1 MSSVKVNLSALK
13 KLSKQ
18 LKEADKKELQVG
30 WFSSAKYDDNTPV
43 AYVAALNE
51 FGRYA
56 RPFIRPA
63 IAENKKDWNS
73 TIEVAFKKM
82 LAGNLTPDKAM
93 TILGLQVE
101 GDIKQSIVSG
111 DHAPLSPITLAIRRL
126 KNDGGVKINATL
138 VGMVADAVARGE
150 TGPGQLGQ
158 PSGNT
163 DPLRD
168 TGYMLATVTHEVS

>member
-30 WFSSAKYDDNTPV
+30 WFSSAKYDNNTPV

-51 FGRYA
+51 FGRNA

-73 TIEVAFKKM
+73 TLNAALKQM

-126 KNDGGVKINATL
+126 KNDGVKINATL

-168 TGYMLATVTHEVS
+168 TGYMLLHRL

>member
-73 TIEVAFKKM
+73 TIEGAFKQM
-82 LAGNLTPDKAM
+82 LVGNLTPEKAM

-101 GDIKQSIVSG
+101 GDIKQSIISG
-111 DHAPLSPITLAIRRL
+111 DHAPLSPVTLAIRRL
-126 KNDGGVKINATL
+126 KNNGVPIGGAL
-138 VGMVADAVARGE
+138 VGMVAAAVARGE
-150 TGPGQLGQ
+150 TGPGQLGE
-158 PSGNT
+158 PFGNT

>member
-1 MSSVKVNLSALK
+1 MSSVKVDLSALK

-51 FGRYA
+51 FGRHA

-73 TIEVAFKKM
+73 TLDGAFKQM
-82 LAGNLTPDKAM
+82 LNGSLTPDKAM
-93 TILGLQVE
+93 GILGLQVE
-101 GDIKQSIVSG
+101 GDIKNSIVSG

-126 KNDGGVKINATL
+126 KNDGVKIGKTL
-138 VGMVADAVARGE
+138 VAEVGAAIARGE
-150 TGPGQLGQ
+150 TGPNQLGQ
-158 PSGNT
+158 PFGNT

>member
-1 MSSVKVNLSALK
+1 MSSIKVDLSALK

-18 LKEADKKELQVG
+18 LKEADKKDLQVG
-30 WFSSAKYDDNTPV
+30 WFSSAKYDDDTPV

-51 FGRYA
+51 FGRHA

-73 TIEVAFKKM
+73 TLEGAFKQM
-82 LAGNLTPDKAM
+82 IAGNLTPDKAM

-101 GDIKQSIVSG
+101 GDIKQSILSG

-126 KNDGGVKINATL
+126 KNDGVKIGKAL
-138 VGMVADAVARGE
+138 VGEVAAAVARGE

-158 PSGNT
+158 PYGNT

>member
-30 WFSSAKYDDNTPV
+30 WFSSAKYDNNTPV

-51 FGRYA
+51 FGRNA

-73 TIEVAFKKM
+73 TLNAALKQM

-126 KNDGGVKINATL
+126 KNDGVKINATL

-168 TGYMLATVTHEVS
+168 TGYMLATITHEVS

>member
-18 LKEADKKELQVG
+18 LKEADKK
-30 WFSSAKYDDNTPV
+30 D
-43 AYVAALNE
+43 VAALNE
-51 FGRYA
+51 FGRNA

-73 TIEVAFKKM
+73 TLNAALKQM

-111 DHAPLSPITLAIRRL
+111 DHAPLSP
-126 KNDGGVKINATL
+126 N
-138 VGMVADAVARGE
+138 
-150 TGPGQLGQ
+150 
-158 PSGNT
+158 
-163 DPLRD
+163 
-168 TGYMLATVTHEVS
+168 TGY

>member
-1 MSSVKVNLSALK
+1 M
-13 KLSKQ
+13 
-18 LKEADKKELQVG
+18 
-30 WFSSAKYDDNTPV
+30 
-43 AYVAALNE
+43 
-51 FGRYA
+51 
-56 RPFIRPA
+56 
-63 IAENKKDWNS
+63 
-73 TIEVAFKKM
+73 
-82 LAGNLTPDKAM
+82 TPDKAM

-126 KNDGGVKINATL
+126 KNDGVKINATL